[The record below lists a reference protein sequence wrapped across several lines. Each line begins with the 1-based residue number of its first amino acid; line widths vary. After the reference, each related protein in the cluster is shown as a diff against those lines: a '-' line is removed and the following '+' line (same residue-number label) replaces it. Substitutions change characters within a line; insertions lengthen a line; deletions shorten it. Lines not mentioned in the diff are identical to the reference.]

1 MFYIYLA
8 SLIFGGSLLAFSI
21 LFGGDHSDSHIDHH
35 LNIGDLG
42 TDTALDAH
50 DFTSDIHSDISDIHS
65 DISDIHSDVSDI
77 HSDITTS
84 HSDIQQ
90 HIVHDT
96 GSAVSFVSFR
106 NFVFF
111 SAFFGLTGVV
121 LDLLAIP
128 FFLGLIGSLALGSFA
143 WVSGYKFMKY
153 FKASETGKSIDIYS
167 LKGKSAIVTIKVS
180 KAKNGKV
187 FVNAGS
193 EKFEMLARLSSIS
206 KRDEINAREE
216 VLIIDIRNN
225 ILYID
230 EYIL

>member
-50 DFTSDIHSDISDIHS
+50 NFTSDIHS

-90 HIVHDT
+90 HIVHDA

-128 FFLGLIGSLALGSFA
+128 FFWGLIGSLALGSFA

-167 LKGKSAIVTIKVS
+167 LKGKSAVVTIKVS

-193 EKFEMLARLSSIS
+193 EKFEMQARLSSIS